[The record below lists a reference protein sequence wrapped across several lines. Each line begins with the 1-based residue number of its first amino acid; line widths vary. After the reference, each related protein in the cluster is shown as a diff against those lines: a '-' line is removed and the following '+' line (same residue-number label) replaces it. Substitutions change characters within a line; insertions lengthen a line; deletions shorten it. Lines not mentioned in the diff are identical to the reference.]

1 MKGRGRW
8 VQAWEVG
15 GGEWRVGRFGGGG
28 GVEEYVEVE
37 KYWLFWGLEKYR
49 LFWGLDEC
57 GGVWRVAECVEVW
70 RVAKWRGVWR
80 FLGEYS

>member
-1 MKGRGRW
+1 MKGRGSAHVR
-8 VQAWEVG
+8 AWEEG
-15 GGEWRVGRFGGGG
+15 GREWRVGRFRGGS

-37 KYWLFWGLEKYR
+37 TYWLL
-49 LFWGLDEC
+49 WGLDEC